1 MKKNNLYIHS
11 VAVVSTFVLAAC
23 ANLKTM
29 QKRIDELG
37 AKAEPNPLEVH
48 GDSVEITISGRFPE
62 KYFPKKVIAES
73 TPVLTYSGGE
83 AKFKMQGYQG
93 EKAAGNFKDVIP
105 YKAGKSFSY
114 TDKIAYSPSMEES
127 KLELRVNGS
136 MGSKSASFP
145 PIAVADGVITT
156 PYLMKADDKVM
167 FAADQFVRTK
177 SFTTEAVINFDY
189 NSSVLKPKESSDA
202 DMVALAE
209 FFKQVQAN
217 PKMVITKIEFQSYAS
232 PEGEIFLNDNLAG
245 ERAESGKKA
254 LNDLVKRNKM
264 EGFLAEN
271 LFQLNPKGEDWEG
284 FRAAMQASGIQ
295 DRDIIIRILEKTSD
309 LNSREQ
315 EIKNISKTYV
325 EIQKDIFPA
334 LRRCI
339 IRVYY
344 NQEGYSDAELKT
356 LSSSNASVLDYEE
369 LMKAATLTEDLSLK
383 ASIYKEAQT
392 RSTADWRATNNLGSV
407 YFQQGKS
414 GDADAQWTKAYGQKK
429 EAITSNNM
437 GVATRVKGDRKKALT
452 LFKESG
458 SGEAKYNQG
467 LINIQN
473 GDYASA
479 VNTMSGYKTFNSA
492 LAKMLN
498 GDLSGA
504 SADLGA
510 SGDNSA
516 IADYLKAIIAARGND
531 TTGVGTHAKSAISKD
546 PSLSTKAAKDLEFRN
561 FRDAIK

>member
-1 MKKNNLYIHS
+1 MKKNNLYILA

-48 GDSVEITISGRFPE
+48 GDSIEISISGRFPE
-62 KYFPKKVIAES
+62 KYFPKKVVAES

-83 AKFKMQGYQG
+83 AKFKLQGYQG
-93 EKAAGNFKDVIP
+93 EKAAGNYEAIS
-105 YKAGKSFSY
+105 YKGGKSFSY
-114 TDKIAYSPSMEES
+114 TDKIAYAPSMEES
-127 KLELRVNGS
+127 KLELRINGS
-136 MGSKSASFP
+136 MGKKSASFP

-177 SFTTEAVINFDY
+177 SFTTEAVVNFDY

-202 DMVALAE
+202 DMLALAQ
-209 FFKQVQAN
+209 FFTQVQAN

-254 LNDLVKRNKM
+254 LGDLMKKNKM
-264 EGFLAEN
+264 ENFLAEN
-271 LFQLNPKGEDWEG
+271 LYQMNPKGEDWEG
-284 FRAAMQASGIQ
+284 FRSAMQASGIQ
-295 DRDIIIRILEKTSD
+295 DRDIIIRILEKTTD

-315 EIKNISKTYV
+315 EIKNISKTYL

-356 LSSSNASVLDYEE
+356 LSSTNPAALDYEE
-369 LMKAATLTEDLSLK
+369 LMKAATLTEDLTLK
-383 ASIYKEAQT
+383 ASIYKEAQGK
-392 RSTADWRATNNLGSV
+392 SNADWRATNNLGSV
-407 YFQQGKS
+407 LFQQGKS
-414 GDADAQWTKAYGQKK
+414 GDAEAQWTKAYGQKK
-429 EAITSNNM
+429 EAATSNNM

-467 LINIQN
+467 LIHIQN

-479 VNTMSGYKTFNSA
+479 VSAMSGYKTFNSA
-492 LAKMLN
+492 LAKTLN

-504 SADLGA
+504 SADLAA
-510 SGDNSA
+510 SSDNSA

-531 TTGVGTHAKSAISKD
+531 TTGVGTNAKSAISKD
-546 PSLSTKAAKDLEFRN
+546 PSLGTKAAKDLEFRN